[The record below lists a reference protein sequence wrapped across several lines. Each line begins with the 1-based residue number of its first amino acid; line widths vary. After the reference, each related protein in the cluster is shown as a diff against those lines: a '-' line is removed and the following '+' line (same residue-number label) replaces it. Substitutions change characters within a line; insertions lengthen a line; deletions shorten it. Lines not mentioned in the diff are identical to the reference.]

1 MILSFVI
8 CYVFAACAI
17 IYSIGMIIYL
27 LSLEKGTEKMQEI
40 ASYIRKGAYAYMRRQ
55 FLYIFIISIFIA
67 FLLSQLM
74 SIIFAMIFLFGA
86 FSSCLAGFIGMYI
99 SVQSNSKTTQ
109 ACSESLEHGFDVS
122 ISAGSVTGFLVIGL
136 SLVSIFVC
144 VYINHEIFPHQY
156 TYLAFCL
163 GASFMSVFAR
173 IGGGIFTKGADVG
186 ADMSGKI
193 NLNLNEDD
201 PRNPAVIA
209 DSVGDNVGDCA
220 GMAAD
225 LFETYVAII
234 LASFELLEIRMNEL
248 AFCIQEYILLI
259 ASCGMISSYIGV
271 YFMKMING
279 KIINKLH
286 HGMIASSMSSLML
299 LSSIGLAIHGY
310 TRDAFTFA
318 TTSIIGV
325 ISSILIMI
333 ITEYY
338 TSEKYRPVRQIVEAS
353 EAGHGTNV
361 IAGLAVSLESSML
374 PIILICITILLSS
387 SIAGIYGLMISS
399 AAMLSNAA
407 FIMTLDAYGPI
418 TDNAGGIAE
427 MSNAEPYV
435 RENTDI
441 LDSVGN
447 ITKAITKG
455 YSVCVSGIAAIIF
468 LNLLYSYELDIFR
481 INKYQALS
489 FNIIN
494 EVYMLV
500 GLLLGAAI
508 TNLFASYCMKAV
520 GKAATNVVSMIKK
533 QYLQNAKIQSGEEMP
548 DYTSIISGL
557 TNISVRE
564 MLIPSALCLTP
575 VIIYLLFV
583 YIFTFNYAHCMNVIN
598 GLVVGNLI
606 TGIATALSMTAGGG
620 AFDNAKKYIEQE
632 IGKGSEMHKA
642 SITGDTV
649 GDPYKDTAG
658 PALNPMM
665 KSISIISIITLLIIF
680 R

>member
-1 MILSFVI
+1 MIVSLAI
-8 CYVFAACAI
+8 CYFCAACAF
-17 IYSIGMIIYL
+17 IYSISMIIYL
-27 LSLEKGTEKMQEI
+27 FNQDKGTMRMQEI
-40 ASYIRKGAYAYMRRQ
+40 ANHIKKGAYAYMRRQ
-55 FLYIFIISIFIA
+55 FLYIFIISILIA
-67 FLLSQLM
+67 LILSQLT
-74 SIIFAMIFLFGA
+74 SVIFAIIFLFGA

-99 SVQSNSKTTQ
+99 SVQNNVRTTQ
-109 ACSESLEHGFDVS
+109 ACKESLEHGFEVS

-136 SLVSIFVC
+136 SLISIFAC
-144 VYINHEIFPHQY
+144 MYINHEIFPHQY

-186 ADMSGKI
+186 ADMYGKI
-193 NLNLNEDD
+193 NLKLKEDD
-201 PRNPAVIA
+201 IRNPAVIA

-225 LFETYVAII
+225 IFETYVAII
-234 LASFELLEIRMNEL
+234 LASFELLEMQMSEL
-248 AFCIQEYILLI
+248 AFYMQKYILLI
-259 ASCGMISSYIGV
+259 TSCGMISSYTGV
-271 YFMKMING
+271 YCMKMIQG
-279 KIINKLH
+279 DIVNKLH
-286 HGMIASSMSSLML
+286 HGMIASSMSALVIS
-299 LSSIGLAIHGY
+299 SSIGLAIYGY
-310 TRDAFTFA
+310 TQDAFIFA
-318 TTSIIGV
+318 STSIIGV

-338 TSEKYRPVRQIVEAS
+338 TSEKYAPVQQIVKAS
-353 EAGHGTNV
+353 ESGHGTNV

-374 PIILICITILLSS
+374 PMVLICITILLSS
-387 SIAGIYGLMISS
+387 YIAGIYGLMISS

-427 MSNAEPYV
+427 MAKNELEPYV
-435 RENTDI
+435 RTNTDI

-468 LNLLYSYELDIFR
+468 INLLYSYEMQIMSR
-481 INKYQALS
+481 YQLP
-489 FNIIN
+489 FNISN
-494 EVYMLV
+494 ETYMLV
-500 GLLLGAAI
+500 GLLIGAAI

-520 GKAATNVVSMIKK
+520 GKAAMHVVELIKR
-533 QYLQNAKIQSGEEMP
+533 QFQNEKIKSGEEMP
-548 DYTSIISGL
+548 DYTSVISGL

-575 VIIYLLFV
+575 AIILILCL
-583 YIFTFNYAHCMNVIN
+583 YIFNFHYANCMHMLN
-598 GLVVGNLI
+598 GLVIGNLI

-632 IGKGSEMHKA
+632 VGKGSEMHQA
-642 SITGDTV
+642 SVTGDTV

-665 KSISIISIITLLIIF
+665 KSISIISIITLLILFI
-680 R
+680 